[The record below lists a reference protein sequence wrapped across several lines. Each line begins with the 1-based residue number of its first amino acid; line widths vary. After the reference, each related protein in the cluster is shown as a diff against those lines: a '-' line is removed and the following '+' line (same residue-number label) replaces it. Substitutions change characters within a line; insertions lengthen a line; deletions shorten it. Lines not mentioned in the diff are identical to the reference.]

1 MICQTRIDNRQE
13 AVMLSVRLE
22 AEIENRLGELAART
36 GRTKSYYVR
45 EAILHFLEDMEDRYI
60 AIERLEN
67 PAKRR
72 ELDELER
79 DLGVESADR

>member
-1 MICQTRIDNRQE
+1 
-13 AVMLSVRLE
+13 MLSVRLE

-45 EAILHFLEDMEDRYI
+45 EAIVQFLEDMEDRYI

-67 PAKRR
+67 PAKLWD
-72 ELDELER
+72 LDELER
-79 DLGVESADR
+79 DLGLESEDR